1 MYALAALCFFATQE
15 HSRLKSPL
23 NADDACDAKR
33 SGYAMMK
40 VGKTVAFVIGLGFIV
55 TQVKPEKQHPPT
67 YIGTPVP
74 TSRLDW
80 PCVVLSEVQACCT

>member
-23 NADDACDAKR
+23 NADDACDGKR

-55 TQVKPEKQHPPT
+55 TQVRTKENRRGDFALSTHL
-67 YIGTPVP
+67 GTPFRRV
-74 TSRLDW
+74 DW
-80 PCVVLSEVQACCT
+80 IGLVSC